1 MTEPLLGQRRDR
13 RYVVDIDATVHLPEG
28 GKLKA
33 RTRDVSRNG
42 ICLVATE
49 AMPVGA
55 LVNIELVLSFGNNSF
70 SEPLSLSAR
79 LVWCTNLAGSFQVG
93 AMFEDVTD
101 QQDQF
106 LEMFLH
112 YLDGTLSPRGVGED
126 EDDPAADPGH
136 PDDDDPMR

>member
-1 MTEPLLGQRRDR
+1 MTPPVMGQRRDR
-13 RYVVDIDATVHLPEG
+13 RYVVDVDATVHLPES

-42 ICLVATE
+42 ICLVATQ
-49 AMPVGA
+49 ALPVGA

-70 SEPLSLSAR
+70 SEPLDLRAR

-106 LEMFLH
+106 LEMFLQ
-112 YLDGTLSPRGVGED
+112 YLDGTLSPRGVG
-126 EDDPAADPGH
+126 DDDDDLAADPGH

>member
-1 MTEPLLGQRRDR
+1 MSQPVSGQRRDR
-13 RYVVDIDATVHLPEG
+13 RYVVDVDATIQLVDG

-42 ICLVATE
+42 ICLVATQ
-49 AMPVGA
+49 AMPVGG
-55 LVNIELVLSFGNNSF
+55 VVGIELVLSFGDNSF
-70 SEPLSLSAR
+70 SEPLNLSGR

-106 LEMFLH
+106 LEMFLQ
-112 YLDGTLSPRGVGED
+112 YLDGTLSPRGEEED
-126 EDDPAADPGH
+126 TG
-136 PDDDDPMR
+136 

>member
-1 MTEPLLGQRRDR
+1 MTQPVSGQRRDR
-13 RYVVDIDATVHLPEG
+13 RYVVDVDATIHLPDG

-42 ICLVATE
+42 ICLVATQ
-49 AMPVGA
+49 AMLVGT
-55 LVNIELVLSFGNNSF
+55 LVNIELVLSFGNNAF

-112 YLDGTLSPRGVGED
+112 YLDGTLSPRGVD
-126 EDDPAADPGH
+126 DDDDPSADPGH